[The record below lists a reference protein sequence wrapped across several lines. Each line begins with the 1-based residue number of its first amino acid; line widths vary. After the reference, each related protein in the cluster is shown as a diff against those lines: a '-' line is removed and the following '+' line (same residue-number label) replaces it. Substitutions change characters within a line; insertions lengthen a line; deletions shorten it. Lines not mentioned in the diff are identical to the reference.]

1 MGAFRVKQDQSDS
14 WLGPSPNLV
23 LALLAY
29 VASAVPAY
37 AHTGTGPLDGFL
49 SGFQHPIFGVD
60 HLLAMLAVGIW
71 GAQMGGRAVWTLPV
85 VFPAI
90 MTIGGVIGILG
101 IPVPRVEIMIAL
113 SMLGLGLTIAL
124 AWKPHEAL
132 AIVVISVFAI
142 FHGYAH
148 GAELPEAADPISY
161 AFGFVGAT
169 GLIHIAGIIF
179 GLGLGILA
187 NGWVSRGAGAAIAAA
202 GVYFLSAAVRA

>member
-1 MGAFRVKQDQSDS
+1 MSLRQFLPTHTPARGRST
-14 WLGPSPNLV
+14 
-23 LALLAY
+23 
-29 VASAVPAY
+29 ASCRNSSAR
-37 AHTGTGPLDGFL
+37 L
-49 SGFQHPIFGVD
+49 FGVD

-179 GLGLGILA
+179 KLGSAYWPMAGS
-187 NGWVSRGAGAAIAAA
+187 VGARVLPIAAA
-202 GVYFLSAAVRA
+202 GVYFLSASVRA